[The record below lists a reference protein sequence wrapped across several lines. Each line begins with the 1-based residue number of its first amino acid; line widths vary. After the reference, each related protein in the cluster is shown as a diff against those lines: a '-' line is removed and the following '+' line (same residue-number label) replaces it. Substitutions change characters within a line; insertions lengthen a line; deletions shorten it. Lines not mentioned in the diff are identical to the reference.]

1 MVFRSMSIL
10 DTIRPKAVG
19 SCGRVREKVP
29 PEELS
34 TARFGK
40 IGNMSRDR
48 AISIS
53 VMGGS
58 GLRPSSRKASTI
70 TILPRITRTYRDV
83 YGGRQTLR
91 SDDGVA
97 VADHREVADRREVVQ
112 EVDGVHRGVTD
123 LVIIHPSGPE
133 SRSALD
139 S

>member
-48 AISIS
+48 AISTNA
-53 VMGGS
+53 MGGS

-70 TILPRITRTYRDV
+70 TILPRITRTCPAV
-83 YGGRQTLR
+83 YGGRLILR
-91 SDDGVA
+91 FVNVGLA
-97 VADHREVADRREVVQ
+97 VRLPVVQ
-112 EVDGVHRGVTD
+112 ALEGVHRGVTD